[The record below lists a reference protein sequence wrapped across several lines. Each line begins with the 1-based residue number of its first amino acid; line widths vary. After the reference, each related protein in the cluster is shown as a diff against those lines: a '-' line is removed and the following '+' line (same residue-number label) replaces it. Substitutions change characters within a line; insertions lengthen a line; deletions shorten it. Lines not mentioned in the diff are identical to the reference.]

1 MRRKRMALVATAAAA
16 LTLGGGTFAL
26 GGGGGLIWDDGHAVQ
41 PGTLDDGK
49 DLLPRTSISTEQA
62 VAVAQGAQRG
72 QPGQV
77 DLKERDGHVYYVV
90 DIGDREVSV
99 DATTGGVHDVAP
111 RS

>member
-1 MRRKRMALVATAAAA
+1 MRKRTALVATAAAA
-16 LTLGGGTFAL
+16 LALGGGTYAL

-62 VAVAQGAQRG
+62 VSAAVAAQSGRL
-72 QPGQV
+72 GQV
-77 DLKERDGHVYYVV
+77 DLKERGGHVYYVV

-99 DATTGGVHDVAP
+99 DAVTGTVHDVAP